1 MRIRGAL
8 GVLCILPELV
18 WGTPTLLSH
27 TAGCA
32 LSTGS
37 GESWGW
43 ASPPPPTLPSCWW
56 LSQCLHPAGKSSVGL
71 VSQGSQASGC
81 GVSLGETGKCWGSR
95 VALCFHQ
102 FSTTSN
108 HFPTPG
114 LMVHLSVTS
123 QAEPILCPRSAP
135 LLPSPPTSCFFALP
149 AAPGGLVAGV
159 TQAAG
164 RGRPAGLP
172 GFPGPPCL
180 LFCVVPF

>member
-1 MRIRGAL
+1 MGHTHSVVSHCRLCSLHWVWREL
-8 GVLCILPELV
+8 GV
-18 WGTPTLLSH
+18 GK
-27 TAGCA
+27 
-32 LSTGS
+32 
-37 GESWGW
+37 
-43 ASPPPPTLPSCWW
+43 PPTPDLAILLVAEPVPPSSWQVIGGPCFSGISGIGLWGQPGGDWEMLGQQGGSLFPPVQHDLKPLP
-56 LSQCLHPAGKSSVGL
+56 H
-71 VSQGSQASGC
+71 
-81 GVSLGETGKCWGSR
+81 
-95 VALCFHQ
+95 
-102 FSTTSN
+102 
-108 HFPTPG
+108 PG

-164 RGRPAGLP
+164 GGRPAGLP